1 MSVMHDNTAL
11 LMIDLQVNQ
20 LDPAYYPVAGGDA
33 LIDRLNGLVSRAR
46 AAHIPVFWV
55 RNCGGE
61 GEPDV
66 KGTPGWELHPRFAP
80 AAGEPFLDKTTCN
93 TFASTDLDAQLRSR
107 KVGRVIVAGLQS
119 DWCIRETTQG
129 ALDGKYKVTLVSD
142 GHSTLDGK
150 TRQAA
155 DISREVNDEFRGRVE
170 LCRAE
175 EVSLVREIV

>member
-1 MSVMHDNTAL
+1 MNDHTAL
-11 LMIDLQVNQ
+11 VMIDLQVNQ
-20 LDPAYYPVAGGDA
+20 LDASFYPVAGGDA
-33 LIDRLNGLVSRAR
+33 LIERLRGLLVRAR
-46 AAHIPVFWV
+46 GAHVPVFWV

-66 KGTPGWELHPRFAP
+66 KGTRGWELHPAFVP
-80 AAGEPFLDKTTCN
+80 AAGEPVLDKMTCN
-93 TFASTDLDAQLRSR
+93 TFASTDLDARLRAQ
-107 KVGRVIVAGLQS
+107 KVGRLIVAGLQS

-129 ALDGKYKVTLVSD
+129 ALDGKYRVTLVTD

-170 LCRAE
+170 LARAQD
-175 EVSLVREIV
+175 VDFAREIV